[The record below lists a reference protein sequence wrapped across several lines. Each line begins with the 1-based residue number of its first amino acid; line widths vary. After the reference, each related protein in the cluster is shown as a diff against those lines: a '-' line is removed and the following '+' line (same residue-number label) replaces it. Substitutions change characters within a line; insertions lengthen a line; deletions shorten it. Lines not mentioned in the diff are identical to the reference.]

1 MIVGAL
7 AVYHDEP
14 NSLPERLLRLA
25 VQNTLENCAQ
35 SVESDGTWT
44 ETPDYWYFGTQAH
57 AQLSSALLS
66 ATGSTHGMLTA
77 NTAFQDT
84 GIFHIYNYGMTQ
96 KFNYGDCGPPKI
108 TATANSLLFYAN
120 ELNRPLYTLYQ
131 RDRPDAADPLAM
143 LWYNPHVAGTW
154 YHELP
159 LDREFPDPRG
169 AWVSARSS
177 WTDPLGLFV
186 AMKAGQMVGHAT
198 RQCDLLLSSLLLV
211 RWGNH
216 LTIRFRWQPGRWRLC
231 PRRRGRALGGRALP
245 RELQCPW
252 IFLRRTSKQHAV
264 VLLSMSYRGAKH
276 DCVRRAKSGGGCCL
290 EDTFRSNCQRSGCI
304 LGR

>member
-1 MIVGAL
+1 MIIGAL

-14 NSLPERLLRLA
+14 SDLPNTLVRLA
-25 VQNTLENCAQ
+25 VQNALENCAQ

-66 ATGSTHGMLTA
+66 ATGSTHGML
-77 NTAFQDT
+77 NTSAAFKDT
-84 GIFHIYNYGMTQ
+84 GIFHIYNYGMTE

-143 LWYNPHVAGTW
+143 LWYNPNVTGTW

-169 AWVSARSS
+169 AWVSMRSS
-177 WTDPLGLFV
+177 WTDPLGGTFV
-186 AMKAGQMVGHAT
+186 AMKAGRMVGHAT
-198 RQCDLLLSSLLLV
+198 RKCLPCLSFFLLQV
-211 RWGNH
+211 CRGH
-216 LTIRFRWQPGRWRLC
+216 LP
-231 PRRRGRALGGRALP
+231 A
-245 RELQCPW
+245 
-252 IFLRRTSKQHAV
+252 
-264 VLLSMSYRGAKH
+264 Y
-276 DCVRRAKSGGGCCL
+276 
-290 EDTFRSNCQRSGCI
+290 
-304 LGR
+304 